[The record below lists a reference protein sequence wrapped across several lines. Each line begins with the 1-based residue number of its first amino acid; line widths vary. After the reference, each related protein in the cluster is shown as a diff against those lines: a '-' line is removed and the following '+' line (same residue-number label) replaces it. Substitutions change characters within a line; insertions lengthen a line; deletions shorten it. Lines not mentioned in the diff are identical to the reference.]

1 MFGSYIN
8 LKKNAHQIKP
18 MEEDEKKL
26 LRIEINEIEIKC
38 SKERIN
44 KLKVGS
50 LKNDIIK
57 WLTSW

>member
-8 LKKNAHQIKP
+8 LQKNAHQIKP

-44 KLKVGS
+44 KLKVCS

>member
-57 WLTSW
+57 